1 MTAKRPDTDV
11 AMLAE
16 QLAALA
22 SAPVARTSEV
32 GAKLAPLAASVE
44 ALGRALQAPDGDATA
59 RGRAADELERARGTM
74 SEALRAAGPGVA
86 SAGPQVSALTSTI
99 DLVIGWLRAP
109 TADSTAAVER
119 LVAAIRGVP
128 GGEALWADQAA
139 EAKRK
144 AELDAD
150 VQKSLDE
157 IKAGMPK
164 FKL

>member
-1 MTAKRPDTDV
+1 MKRPDTDV
-11 AMLAE
+11 AQLAA

-22 SAPVARTSEV
+22 SAPGEQMAEV
-32 GAKLAPLAASVE
+32 RAKLAPLAASIGV
-44 ALGRALQAPDGDATA
+44 LGRALQAPEGDTDA
-59 RGRAADELERARGTM
+59 RARVADELERSM
-74 SEALRAAGPGVA
+74 SEASRAAGPLLDVRAMTGV
-86 SAGPQVSALTSTI
+86 V
-99 DLVIGWLRAP
+99 DLVSNWLRAP
-109 TADSTAAVER
+109 TPETTAAVER
-119 LVAAIRGVP
+119 LVAAIRAVP
-128 GGEALWADQAA
+128 GGDALWTDQAA

>member
-1 MTAKRPDTDV
+1 MTAKRPETDV
-11 AMLAE
+11 AQLAE

-22 SAPVARTSEV
+22 SAPGEQMGHVR
-32 GAKLAPLAASVE
+32 AKLAPLAASIGV
-44 ALGRALQAPDGDATA
+44 LGRALQAPEGDTDA
-59 RGRAADELERARGTM
+59 RARVADELERSMT
-74 SEALRAAGPGVA
+74 EASRAAGASPEVRAMTGV
-86 SAGPQVSALTSTI
+86 I
-99 DLVIGWLRAP
+99 DLVTGWLRAP
-109 TADSTAAVER
+109 TPENTAAVER
-119 LVAAIRGVP
+119 LVAALRAVP
-128 GGEALWADQAA
+128 GGEALWTDQAA